1 MSDRID
7 HAAEAA
13 RLLELAAQDVS
24 ANFPVMTGE
33 YKHDIIAAAHVHAML
48 AGLEVQR
55 EAVDAMSLA
64 NGSYRA
70 VDAEAVDHD

>member
-7 HAAEAA
+7 HATEAA

-24 ANFPVMTGE
+24 
-33 YKHDIIAAAHVHAML
+33 
-48 AGLEVQR
+48 LEVQR
-55 EAVDAMSLA
+55 EAVDAMNLA

-70 VDAEAVDHD
+70 VDAEAVNHD